1 MNNSQ
6 FVQEKSCKI
15 LTSIVSARQKSINGE
30 TSNLKKT
37 SPNTNDV
44 LKCLVNWL
52 CAELQLKKPLP
63 SNLSRSSPTAISC
76 LATLL
81 KEPVVKA
88 FFVHSNGVRLLVPF
102 INPPFIQPSIQFI
115 KHHIDGR
122 FILLCVGLCCASVF
136 VGSWFL
142 MASSSS
148 MVNDLEDC
156 YANIQLE
163 EEEDEVL
170 LCDFTADVGQPID
183 DRWCLV
189 GKFLTSRVIDFLAMQ
204 HTMASLWQP
213 GKGMPGFMSDTVVR
227 NVANYIGIYV
237 KSDPKNFNGIWRNY
251 LRVRTSKDIEKPL
264 KRRMKLKRPDG
275 DWLWTNFKYEFLP
288 TFCFI
293 CGIIGHSERFCHRI
307 YDTPLESISKPYG
320 LWVKAD
326 PPRKN
331 KLIGARWLRTGT
343 DADAQFFDVGGNGG
357 DNSFNDAV
365 NTSTLNQGVIDNN
378 GKDTAADSMQTY
390 HVNMGNRYNLNVEN
404 NQGEIGVDLARG
416 NDFGRKDLNDRN
428 DMEKVNPQQESI
440 KIIDSKRRRID
451 THGKEIMKED
461 EVEIFDGVGVGSKNG
476 SLYSH
481 DYIDVQVTNPNG
493 FVWRLTG
500 CYGEPNRSL
509 RFRIW
514 NLLRTLSAD
523 NNLPWCVIGDLN
535 NVVSQDDKKGG
546 APYPDWLLEGFNQA
560 LIDSRLCDLSLSGY
574 PYTWE
579 KGRGSLNWI
588 EVRLDRALVSQSW
601 LSAFNSDTL
610 TNLEVSSSDHS
621 PIILVPTVSDVF
633 SAIKQFRF
641 ENSWLREPLCFQIV
655 QDSWGND
662 NSVEIMEKIR
672 LCGQNLETWGKNLT
686 GSFKKRI
693 GFWKKKIAQFK
704 GSRDADDISA
714 YNEAEKQLFEIYAQR
729 EVFWRQRSKQL
740 WLRDG
745 DNNSRYFHASAT
757 TRQKNNAITK
767 LQGPNG
773 VWCDWNSGLNHVI
786 QSYFEELFCSSNVH
800 LAGVVDNIRP
810 SLTAQQNVDLLA
822 SVTEEEEVKAALFQM
837 HPEKSP
843 GPDGMTPGFF
853 QKCWSIVKKDVVALG
868 LNSSSICQSMGIQEA
883 GENSSY
889 LGLPCTSGR
898 NKNVVFGFLKDKASK
913 RIMSWEGRHK
923 HKGGL
928 GFKDLRQYN
937 IALLGKQAWRLLVHD
952 STLVSKVFKAR
963 YFPNG
968 SFLSASLGNNPSYV
982 WRSIFEAKDLIMA
995 GARRSIASGIQTLIL
1010 GDPWLPD
1017 VEDPYVHSIHPGLVN
1032 QTVASLMCVQSKQ
1045 WDKEIIEDLFD
1056 LRSNN
1061 LMWNQK
1067 NTTAAEEVLSARTHL
1082 YQWQNAQQTK
1092 GEPPLSHFEVG
1103 REVEHWTKPTESMVK
1118 VNVDGAT
1125 FEATNAF
1132 GYGFISRNTNGAIIE
1147 ARCSSKSGN
1156 SSPKTVEVLGI
1167 KEALSWIKGKT
1178 WSKVVI
1184 ESDCLVAVQAI
1195 HTKVVL
1201 PSLFASDLIGKLGS
1215 KPPRWDPYR
1224 VGKSTTTQA
1233 TRSHTTTPMYSEGA
1247 KLVKAFRNIPGV
1259 DIVKVERL
1267 TLLKHVPNSRL
1278 RRFVI

>member
-1 MNNSQ
+1 
-6 FVQEKSCKI
+6 
-15 LTSIVSARQKSINGE
+15 
-30 TSNLKKT
+30 
-37 SPNTNDV
+37 
-44 LKCLVNWL
+44 
-52 CAELQLKKPLP
+52 
-63 SNLSRSSPTAISC
+63 
-76 LATLL
+76 
-81 KEPVVKA
+81 
-88 FFVHSNGVRLLVPF
+88 
-102 INPPFIQPSIQFI
+102 
-115 KHHIDGR
+115 
-122 FILLCVGLCCASVF
+122 
-136 VGSWFL
+136 
-142 MASSSS
+142 
-148 MVNDLEDC
+148 
-156 YANIQLE
+156 
-163 EEEDEVL
+163 
-170 LCDFTADVGQPID
+170 
-183 DRWCLV
+183 
-189 GKFLTSRVIDFLAMQ
+189 
-204 HTMASLWQP
+204 
-213 GKGMPGFMSDTVVR
+213 
-227 NVANYIGIYV
+227 
-237 KSDPKNFNGIWRNY
+237 
-251 LRVRTSKDIEKPL
+251 
-264 KRRMKLKRPDG
+264 
-275 DWLWTNFKYEFLP
+275 
-288 TFCFI
+288 
-293 CGIIGHSERFCHRI
+293 
-307 YDTPLESISKPYG
+307 
-320 LWVKAD
+320 
-326 PPRKN
+326 
-331 KLIGARWLRTGT
+331 
-343 DADAQFFDVGGNGG
+343 
-357 DNSFNDAV
+357 
-365 NTSTLNQGVIDNN
+365 
-378 GKDTAADSMQTY
+378 
-390 HVNMGNRYNLNVEN
+390 
-404 NQGEIGVDLARG
+404 
-416 NDFGRKDLNDRN
+416 
-428 DMEKVNPQQESI
+428 
-440 KIIDSKRRRID
+440 
-451 THGKEIMKED
+451 
-461 EVEIFDGVGVGSKNG
+461 
-476 SLYSH
+476 
-481 DYIDVQVTNPNG
+481 
-493 FVWRLTG
+493 
-500 CYGEPNRSL
+500 
-509 RFRIW
+509 
-514 NLLRTLSAD
+514 
-523 NNLPWCVIGDLN
+523 
-535 NVVSQDDKKGG
+535 
-546 APYPDWLLEGFNQA
+546 
-560 LIDSRLCDLSLSGY
+560 
-574 PYTWE
+574 
-579 KGRGSLNWI
+579 
-588 EVRLDRALVSQSW
+588 
-601 LSAFNSDTL
+601 
-610 TNLEVSSSDHS
+610 
-621 PIILVPTVSDVF
+621 
-633 SAIKQFRF
+633 
-641 ENSWLREPLCFQIV
+641 
-655 QDSWGND
+655 
-662 NSVEIMEKIR
+662 MEKIR

-704 GSRDADDISA
+704 GSHDADDISA

-745 DNNSRYFHASAT
+745 DNNSRYFHTSAT

-822 SVTEEEEVKAALFQM
+822 SVTEEEVKAALFQM

-853 QKCWSIVKKDVVALG
+853 QKCWSIVKKDVVALVMANRLKAVLPQLISDTQSAFVPG
-868 LNSSSICQSMGIQEA
+868 RYMTDNIVISYEVMHYLKQKRMGKEGYMALKLDFSKAYDRVEWQFLEAVLQRMGFDSKWIHLVMSCISSVEYMLIKHYEVSHQIRGIRVANGAPFIFHMLFADDSYIFCRANGNDSTNASVCSSICQSMGIQEA

-913 RIMSWEGRHK
+913 RIMSWEGKFLSKAGKELLLKTVAQALPNHAMHK

-1056 LRSNN
+1056 TRDRNLIFSILLFETVQTDCWSWSKDCTGLYSVKSAYGWLQNQSNVPGLDTGFWKVFWKIKVQPKVLQFAWRALTDTLAMKVQLTTKHVYVNKLCIFCNMAEETIIHVLNNSKEQIEEALMVSWAIWNARNN

-1067 NTTAAEEVLSARTHL
+1067 NTTAAEVVLSARTHL

-1132 GYGFISRNTNGAIIE
+1132 GYGFISRDTNGAIIE

-1156 SSPKTVEVLGI
+1156 SSPETVEVLGI

-1201 PSLFASDLIGKLGS
+1201 PSLFGMLVQDCQYLLSQLSHVQLCFVKRSANKVAHFLARSSCYLSDRSFFKNNSPSELLKIVEELVSLNKRKVFGRRLIKVLLWEERELSANPYLRLSRFRPDQPLGS

-1233 TRSHTTTPMYSEGA
+1233 TRSHTTTPVSNLLLQIGA
-1247 KLVKAFRNIPGV
+1247 KLVKAFRNIPGA
-1259 DIVKVERL
+1259 DIVKIERL